1 MIKSRES
8 WKLDRRIPLAVIIML
23 ILQIASALV
32 WATQLDA
39 RVSNMEH
46 QSISIISVNEKFI
59 RLEERLDHAGGRGR
73 DGATGGASRAAA
85 YALYSAL
92 QPIAEPLSSAAGLSP

>member
-1 MIKSRES
+1 MIIDKK

-23 ILQIASALV
+23 LLQIASALV

-39 RVSNMEH
+39 RVSHMEH

-59 RLEERLDHAGGRGR
+59 RLEERLDNMKQDMVYIRR
-73 DGATGGASRAAA
+73 QLER
-85 YALYSAL
+85 
-92 QPIAEPLSSAAGLSP
+92 IK